1 MKLDFII
8 KILDVVYAMLFL
20 FLRYNNQ
27 KTKETDDIQKNRR
40 KNR

>member
-8 KILDVVYAMLFL
+8 KILDVVHAMLFL

-27 KTKETDDIQKNRR
+27 KTKETDDIQKTD
-40 KNR
+40 KK

>member
-27 KTKETDDIQKNRR
+27 KTKETDDIQKTD
-40 KNR
+40 KK

>member
-8 KILDVVYAMLFL
+8 KILDVMYAILFL

-27 KTKETDDIQKNRR
+27 KNKKKQMISKKQTKK
-40 KNR
+40 

>member
-8 KILDVVYAMLFL
+8 KILDVVYAILFL

-27 KTKETDDIQKNRR
+27 KTKETDDIQKTD
-40 KNR
+40 KK

>member
-8 KILDVVYAMLFL
+8 KILDVVYTMLFL

-27 KTKETDDIQKNRR
+27 KTKETDDIQKTD
-40 KNR
+40 KK